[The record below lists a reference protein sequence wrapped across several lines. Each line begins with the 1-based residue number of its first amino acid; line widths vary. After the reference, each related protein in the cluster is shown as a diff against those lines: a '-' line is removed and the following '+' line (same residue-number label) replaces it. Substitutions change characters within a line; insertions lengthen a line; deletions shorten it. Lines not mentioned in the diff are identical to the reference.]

1 MAIINLKEF
10 YPWYTHDEYIEVS
23 DEVAAE
29 LRADKLYEAAHQRR
43 IVRNKAQYSLDCN
56 DGIEYSACLHEPTP
70 QELLERMDQF
80 CTLWNAL
87 NTLPEIQGR
96 RVDACVILGKSYCEV
111 AKSTFWNTIARV
123 LGNYSGKLSAEAL
136 TMNCKRNVKP
146 EMAEL
151 KGKRLIIAS
160 ELEEGTRL
168 NTGMVK
174 QLCSVDPI
182 EAEKKFKDPFHFDPS
197 HTPAV
202 LLTDEDF
209 EDEEE

>member
-96 RVDACVILGKSYCEV
+96 RVDAHLILGKSYRQ
-111 AKSTFWNTIARV
+111 IAR
-123 LGNYSGKLSAEAL
+123 
-136 TMNCKRNVKP
+136 
-146 EMAEL
+146 
-151 KGKRLIIAS
+151 
-160 ELEEGTRL
+160 EEGVDKSAVR
-168 NTGMVK
+168 
-174 QLCSVDPI
+174 CSVKCGIDRM
-182 EAEKKFKDPFHFDPS
+182 KKYLQENF
-197 HTPAV
+197 
-202 LLTDEDF
+202 
-209 EDEEE
+209 